1 MSSNEPAFPRPASIG
16 NDYLTGEEG
25 VVVDPQQGMTLRDY
39 FAAKAMQAMIG
50 NFRIVNHRNPLID
63 GDVSTTEPHREMMLD
78 CNIKTGECE
87 GAAEIAGDAY
97 AIADAMLRERAK
109 EAK

>member
-1 MSSNEPAFPRPASIG
+1 VSNNEPAMS
-16 NDYLTGEEG
+16 
-25 VVVDPQQGMTLRDY
+25 LRDY

-63 GDVSTTEPHREMMLD
+63 GDVTTTEPHREMMLD
-78 CNIKTGECE
+78 YNIKTGECE

-97 AIADAMLRERAK
+97 AIADAMLRVRAK

>member
-1 MSSNEPAFPRPASIG
+1 MNNDEPAMS
-16 NDYLTGEEG
+16 
-25 VVVDPQQGMTLRDY
+25 LRDY

-78 CNIKTGECE
+78 YNIKTGECE

-97 AIADAMLRERAK
+97 AIADAMLCQRVK

>member
-1 MSSNEPAFPRPASIG
+1 MSNNEPAFPVHKYVNADGETFTSEP
-16 NDYLTGEEG
+16 TG
-25 VVVDPQQGMTLRDY
+25 MSLRDY
-39 FAAKAMQAMIG
+39 FAAKAMQAMVG

-63 GDVSTTEPHREMMLD
+63 GDVTTTEPHREMMLD
-78 CNIKTGECE
+78 YNIKTGESE

>member
-1 MSSNEPAFPRPASIG
+1 MSNNEPAMS
-16 NDYLTGEEG
+16 
-25 VVVDPQQGMTLRDY
+25 LRDY

-50 NFRIVNHRNPLID
+50 NFRIVNHPNPLLD
-63 GDVSTTEPHREMMLD
+63 GDVTTTEPHREMMLD
-78 CNIKTGECE
+78 YNIKTGECE